1 MNKKMTKGLLTKG
14 ISGLAISMAFILPV
28 SGADVVI
35 KTAGTAT
42 ADEGLSVQDSAS
54 TELFAVEGDGAVAA
68 KTGRVS
74 DKTGFLSPVGS
85 VTMFAGSSAPTGWLI
100 CDGTAVSRTTYADL
114 FAVIGTSYGT
124 GDGSTTFNLPDMRG
138 KGVKGYTTSNTK
150 FDALGENGGAETH
163 TLTTTEMP
171 SHNHTAS
178 LSMNAH
184 GHTDTFS
191 ATTAIQNNKHTH
203 SIDPPSTGVTISSA
217 GNHRHFQNSKWGYHN
232 DGGTVNANGAVTAVG
247 NPDYTNYAGNH
258 THPGS
263 VDILSFTSNFDND
276 NHSHTVTVNGSVTSA
291 TSTGSVTVNSNG
303 SGTAHNVLD
312 PYITM
317 NYIIKY

>member
-1 MNKKMTKGLLTKG
+1 MNKKMTNGLLTKG

-85 VTMFAGSSAPTGWLI
+85 VTMFAGSSAPTGWLV

-124 GDGSTTFNLPDMRG
+124 GDGSNTFNLPDMRG
-138 KGVKGYTTSNTK
+138 KGVKGYTTSNNK

-178 LSMNAH
+178 LTMNAH
-184 GHTDTFS
+184 GHADTFA
-191 ATTAIQNNKHTH
+191 ATTANQSTSHTH
-203 SIDPPSTGVTISSA
+203 TVDPDSYTATTSSDAHTHPYNYPNWNSYDPGSLWGGSTSKPTSIAAVLAPPLLLMTGARLALLQITVLSPVVKVAASSSRISSA
-217 GNHRHFQNSKWGYHN
+217 
-232 DGGTVNANGAVTAVG
+232 
-247 NPDYTNYAGNH
+247 H
-258 THPGS
+258 T
-263 VDILSFTSNFDND
+263 
-276 NHSHTVTVNGSVTSA
+276 
-291 TSTGSVTVNSNG
+291 
-303 SGTAHNVLD
+303 
-312 PYITM
+312 
-317 NYIIKY
+317 